1 MLFRSICRNARRF
14 GAASALVQK
23 QFPPTGR
30 GEALKSN
37 PFRPKCGKAKPRIVL
52 AGVLGGI
59 LGGAKAKEDEAE
71 MNLYKEELSEEEEKP
86 KEVPETH
93 RQIVELIK
101 LAILNMQ
108 VSSEKKP
115 LGDFRVQVESQF
127 PPIRKEISTSPKRR
141 CTSR

>member
-1 MLFRSICRNARRF
+1 
-14 GAASALVQK
+14 
-23 QFPPTGR
+23 
-30 GEALKSN
+30 
-37 PFRPKCGKAKPRIVL
+37 
-52 AGVLGGI
+52 
-59 LGGAKAKEDEAE
+59 

-108 VSSEKKP
+108 
-115 LGDFRVQVESQF
+115 F